1 MKVTDTRTVETTTIE
16 DMEIGTVF
24 KEDNLCY
31 MKIEQVK
38 DEDGMCYNAVC
49 LNNGELD
56 MFGCGLSFEE
66 LNVELVIK

>member
-1 MKVTDTRTVETTTIE
+1 MRVIDTRTVETTTIE

-24 KEDNLCY
+24 KDDNLYY
-31 MKIEQVK
+31 MKIEPVR
-38 DEDGMCYNAVC
+38 DVDGLYYNAIC
-49 LNNGELD
+49 LNSGELD